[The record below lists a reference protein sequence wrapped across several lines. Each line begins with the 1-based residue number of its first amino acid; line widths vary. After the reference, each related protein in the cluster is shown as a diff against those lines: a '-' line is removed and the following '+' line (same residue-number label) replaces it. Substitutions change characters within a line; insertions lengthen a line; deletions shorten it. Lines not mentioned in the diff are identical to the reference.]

1 VQLGVTQV
9 GATEVAEGQEQW
21 LSVVQLGQVER
32 AAVGVMEDQVAW
44 QGLADT
50 LVDAGAAIE
59 VWRGWRRARQR
70 SIRRVALPLRGA
82 RVARG

>member
-1 VQLGVTQV
+1 VQLGVAQV

-32 AAVGVMEDQVAW
+32 AAVGVTEDQVAW
-44 QGLADT
+44 QGLADA

-59 VWRGWRRARQR
+59 VWRGRRARQC
-70 SIRRVALPLRGA
+70 SMRRVARQFRGA
-82 RVARG
+82 R